1 MSRGQGFRAHV
12 QVDGLRE
19 LRRSLRQ
26 AQDLEDLRDLRD
38 GLKDAA
44 NIVARDAQGR
54 VPSRTGRAR
63 DSIRATAGGNTA
75 YVKGG
80 KARVPY
86 YGWLDFGSRTPNR
99 GNSRSVGPWSGS
111 GKGPNGGRFIY
122 PAIDAKRDEVVELVA
137 EAVEHALSRLFDQNV

>member
-1 MSRGQGFRAHV
+1 MPVRPRVRVDGLAELRRSFRTAEDT
-12 QVDGLRE
+12 DGLRE
-19 LRRSLRQ
+19 
-26 AQDLEDLRDLRD
+26 LRD

-44 NIVARDAQGR
+44 DVVARDAQGR

-86 YGWLDFGSRTPNR
+86 YGWLDFGTRRPNQ
-99 GNSRSVGPWSGS
+99 GNPRSVGPWAGT
-111 GKGPNGGRFIY
+111 GGGPRGGRFIY
-122 PAIDAKRDEVVELVA
+122 AAIDANERQITDLVE
-137 EAVEHALSRLFDQNV
+137 EALERALSRLFDQNV